1 MASACG
7 RAVGAGRWVPDGARV
22 LDIGCFHGEFLD
34 RLGERIAPSVGMDPL
49 AATRDG
55 ARHALLP
62 QRFED
67 QLPFEDGTF
76 DAVAMLATF
85 EHIQGTAALAREC
98 ARVLR
103 PGGVVVITVPS
114 PRVDTIV
121 ETLVRLRLA
130 DGMSLDEHH
139 GYDPSE
145 TPALFDAAGC
155 ALVHRQRF
163 QLGLNYLFVFR
174 KTASD
179 CLVS

>member
-1 MASACG
+1 
-7 RAVGAGRWVPDGARV
+7 
-22 LDIGCFHGEFLD
+22 
-34 RLGERIAPSVGMDPL
+34 
-49 AATRDG
+49 
-55 ARHALLP
+55 
-62 QRFED
+62 
-67 QLPFEDGTF
+67 
-76 DAVAMLATF
+76 MLATF
-85 EHIQGTAALAREC
+85 EHIPETAALAREC

-114 PRVDTIV
+114 PRVDAIV

-139 GYDPSE
+139 GYNPSE

-174 KTASD
+174 KMTKPATH
-179 CLVS
+179 V